1 MKEDC
6 LFCKIIK
13 GEIPS
18 YTIYEDD
25 LVKVFLDINPST
37 NGDCLL
43 VPKLH
48 LVTIDDIPS
57 DLLLHLHEVTL
68 KMKRQLE
75 EKLHCAGLT
84 IVQNNGHGQDI
95 KHFHI
100 HLTPRYLDDNLR
112 HEFNKKKLIELDKVL
127 EQITKA

>member
-1 MKEDC
+1 MEDC

-43 VPKLH
+43 VPKKH
-48 LVTIDDIPS
+48 IVTVEDLDQA
-57 DLLLHLHEVTL
+57 LLLHLHEVIL
-68 KMKRQLE
+68 KMKKLLE
-75 EKLHCAGLT
+75 DKMHCQGLT
-84 IVQNNGHGQDI
+84 ICQNNGHGQDI

-100 HLTPRYLDDNLR
+100 HLTPRYLDDNVT
-112 HEFNKKKLIELDKVL
+112 HDFNKTILIDLEKVS
-127 EQITKA
+127 EQLKEE